1 MINCDCVRFED
12 LTDKQIEFFR
22 SKVLPLEIKK
32 IEELKEVA
40 QLGLFGVKLERV
52 EEYMNRCRE
61 LAKRGDLRGL
71 YELICRID
79 GKTFIQ

>member
-1 MINCDCVRFED
+1 MVNCDYVRFEN
-12 LTDKQIEFFR
+12 LTNKQIEFFR

-40 QLGLFGVKLERV
+40 QLGLFGVKLDRV
-52 EEYMNRCRE
+52 EDYMNRCRV
-61 LAKRGDLRGL
+61 LAKQGNLRGL
-71 YELICRID
+71 YELLCTID